1 MVGTTTHPLFVSPTL
16 THGYPCKEKT
26 QTNNTITKE
35 IITMTMITRTK
46 LGYEVTAMVANL
58 DTKALEETKVYTA
71 KVAEKKLEKEVIKNL
86 PENLK
91 FVSIV
96 SYTDCNKLFGLDE
109 TTFMSLATELDAKTR
124 KPINA

>member
-1 MVGTTTHPLFVSPTL
+1 
-16 THGYPCKEKT
+16 
-26 QTNNTITKE
+26 
-35 IITMTMITRTK
+35 MTMITRTK

-71 KVAEKKLEKEVIKNL
+71 KVTDRKLEKEVIKNL

-109 TTFMSLATELDAKTR
+109 ATFMALATELDAKTR
-124 KPINA
+124 KPIIIA